1 MTGKSEHE
9 ELVAA
14 IILHVRALALAS
26 EHIGQTFAATHGL
39 HPTDFRAL
47 SLIYEADRADVPLT
61 PLALAR
67 DLGLS
72 PGAVTYSIDRLAA
85 SGHVRRE
92 RDERDG
98 RRVILRIAS
107 HGRQVATDF
116 FGPLGRA
123 HLTALASYSE
133 TELQTCERFLDDLV
147 RTLADFH
154 PRSAPAANPRSF
166 IH

>member
-14 IILHVRALALAS
+14 IIRHVRALALVS
-26 EHIGQTFAATHGL
+26 EHIGQAFAAGQGL

-47 SLIYEADRADVPLT
+47 SLIYEADRADIPLT
-61 PLALAR
+61 PLALAH

-107 HGRQVATDF
+107 HGHQVATDF

-123 HLTALASYSE
+123 HAVALASYSD
-133 TELQTCERFLDDLV
+133 TELRTCERFLGDLV
-147 RTLADFH
+147 RTVADFQPEMPSH
-154 PRSAPAANPRSF
+154 GDS
-166 IH
+166 